1 MEKFTQGVPDG
12 CWLGCTMSCSHGVD
26 GFPVKTGPY
35 AGTNVLVDG
44 PEYENAAGLG
54 ANIGN
59 FDPQIVLELNFYCDT
74 YGIDTISFANCAA
87 FAMEC
92 YEEGIL
98 TKEDTGGLELNFG
111 NGKAALELL
120 HQMAKGEG
128 FGVIVGQGVRFMKE
142 YFAKEFGGDPAFL
155 HDIGMEIKGMEISE
169 YGTKE
174 SIAQQ
179 GGFGLATKGPQH
191 DEAWLI
197 FMDQI
202 LKQLPSFE
210 DKAEALHYFP
220 MWRTWFSLH
229 GLCKLPWNDITPEN
243 NKDTAEPAK
252 VEEHVENYC
261 WIHEGVTG
269 VKVTPEDLLRQ
280 SERVYNFQKVFSMR
294 MGRVGREH
302 DYPPYRAMGPVTV
315 EEYESRAERYD
326 EQLRDLIGVPPEG
339 LATEE
344 KMAKLREYRE
354 AQYEQLLDAVYKRRG
369 WDMNSIPTI
378 EKLHELGM
386 DLPEVVY
393 VIESARA

>member
-1 MEKFTQGVPDG
+1 
-12 CWLGCTMSCSHGVD
+12 VD
-26 GFPVKTGPY
+26 HFPLQTGPY
-35 AGTNVLVDG
+35 AGSCVLVDG

-59 FDPQIVLELNFYCDT
+59 FDPQKLLELNFYCDT
-74 YGIDTISFANCAA
+74 YGVDSISFANSVA

-92 YEEGIL
+92 YKEGQI
-98 TKEDTGGLELNFG
+98 TKEHTGGLELNFG
-111 NGKAALELL
+111 NSAAALELL
-120 HQMAKGEG
+120 HQMARGEG
-128 FGVIVGQGVRFMKE
+128 FGVIVGQGVRYMKK
-142 YFAKEFGGDPAFL
+142 YFVEHFGADAAFL
-155 HDIGMEIKGMEISE
+155 GDIGMEIKGMEISE

-197 FMDQI
+197 FMDQVQK
-202 LKQLPSFE
+202 LLPTFD

-229 GLCKLPWNDITPEN
+229 GLCKLPWNDISPAN
-243 NKDTAEPAK
+243 NKETAEPAK

-269 VKVTPEDLLRQ
+269 VKVTPEDLLKQ
-280 SERVYNFQKVFSMR
+280 SERVYNFQKVFAIR
-294 MGRVGREH
+294 MGRIGREH

-326 EQLRDLIGVPPEG
+326 EQLMRLIEIDPVGMS
-339 LATEE
+339 TEE

-354 AQYEQLLDAVYKRRG
+354 AQYELLLDAVYKRRG
-369 WDMNSIPTI
+369 WDMNSIPTL
-378 EKLHELGM
+378 EKLKALGI
-386 DLPEVVY
+386 DLPEVAD
-393 VIESARA
+393 VIVSARA